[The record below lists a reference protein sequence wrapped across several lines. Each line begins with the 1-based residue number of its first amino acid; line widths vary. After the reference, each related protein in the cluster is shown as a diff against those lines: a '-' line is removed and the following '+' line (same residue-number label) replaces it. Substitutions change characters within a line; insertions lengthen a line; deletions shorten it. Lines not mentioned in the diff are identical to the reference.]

1 MGYKAYGKPGKIF
14 VEVVLVASQFGFCTA
29 YVYFIAS
36 QIGGAGGVIPCLTS
50 SDSEC
55 IDGYEMNRW
64 AWMPICMLIYVPLVM
79 VRKIEVFA
87 STHVFGDIMII
98 ITIIVIF
105 GYASSSLG
113 KNGVQMEGIKPIDNL
128 WADAIGFSVYSYE
141 GIGVILPIKE
151 VTACK
156 EDYYRLLCITVGL
169 IAFLYIFFGEY
180 TMLAWGSTENFD

>member
-1 MGYKAYGKPGKIF
+1 MGYKAYGKPGKTF

-36 QIGGAGGVIPCLTS
+36 QIGGAGGVIPCITS
-50 SDSEC
+50 NDSEC

-113 KNGVQMEGIKPIDNL
+113 
-128 WADAIGFSVYSYE
+128 
-141 GIGVILPIKE
+141 
-151 VTACK
+151 
-156 EDYYRLLCITVGL
+156 
-169 IAFLYIFFGEY
+169 
-180 TMLAWGSTENFD
+180 